1 MKQVFFKDVPKLRRL
16 YRSLEIG
23 ANRKMQSHGILELDP
38 KRLRRVPGQKLRKH
52 EMNQTFIS
60 FLFKIVKS
68 QQTQRVCAKFYE
80 QPFLTDKQGR
90 LIDEQRALVFK
101 EKSRCN
107 LIVL

>member
-16 YRSLEIG
+16 YRCLEIG